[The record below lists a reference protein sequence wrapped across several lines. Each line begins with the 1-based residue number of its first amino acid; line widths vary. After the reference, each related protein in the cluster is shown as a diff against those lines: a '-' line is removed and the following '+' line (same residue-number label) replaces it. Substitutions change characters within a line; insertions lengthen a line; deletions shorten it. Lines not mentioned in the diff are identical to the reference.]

1 MSDIFLSYKRED
13 RDLVEPLARA
23 LEGEGFSVWWDP
35 ELPIGQSYASSIRSE
50 LSEARA
56 VVPVWTARS
65 VQSEW
70 VQEEATHGK
79 RRGVLFPV
87 RLEAVD
93 PPIGFTMVET
103 ADLSD
108 WAEGDASHPEWSRLL
123 WRDRHHDQGDVRKPV
138 HDAEAEREGL
148 RSQQVEY

>member
-1 MSDIFLSYKRED
+1 MSDIFVSYKRED
-13 RDLVEPLARA
+13 RDRVEQLARA
-23 LEGEGFSVWWDP
+23 LEGQGFSVWWDP

-56 VVPVWTARS
+56 VIAVWTSRS

-79 RRGVLFPV
+79 RRGILFPV

-123 WRDRHHDQGDVRKPV
+123 EQLSAK
-138 HDAEAEREGL
+138 L
-148 RSQQVEY
+148 RSGSAAPPSEVKHVVGTRTRPGLDL

>member
-1 MSDIFLSYKRED
+1 MSDIFVSYKRED
-13 RDLVEPLARA
+13 RDRVEQLARA

-56 VVPVWTARS
+56 VIAVWTSRS

-108 WAEGDASHPEWSRLL
+108 WTGRRRQPPRVVQAPRTAARQVAK
-123 WRDRHHDQGDVRKPV
+123 R
-138 HDAEAEREGL
+138 ERGAP
-148 RSQQVEY
+148 S